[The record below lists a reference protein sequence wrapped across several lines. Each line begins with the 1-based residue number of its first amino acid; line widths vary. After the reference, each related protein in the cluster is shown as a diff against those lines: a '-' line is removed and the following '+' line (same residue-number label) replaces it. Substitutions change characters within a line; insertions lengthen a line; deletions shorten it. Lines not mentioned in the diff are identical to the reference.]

1 MVCLLIAEALVGLSA
16 VSILL
21 SYCSIFTTFFYY
33 CGYYSSELLS
43 ALLHFHIIKY
53 ESGPTVVGSI
63 LIGLF
68 SALMIPWEKVYA
80 V

>member
-43 ALLHFHIIKY
+43 ALLHIIKN